1 MNLWNEHMLPEFVDI
16 PIFPLPNVTF
26 FPQTLL
32 PLHVF
37 EPRYRKMTANCLSG
51 DRLMGVSLLKE
62 GWQKD
67 YFGRPPICKT
77 FGVGKIVD
85 HEQLKDGRYNIILE
99 GLFRVRLIE
108 EYPTKQYRTA
118 RAQVIQDPPI
128 DHCRAQIS
136 QVMKDLQTV
145 TGRIAH
151 LMPATR
157 EPILAALSSHPHP
170 LIIASQLASALVLDA
185 YDRQSILEQDDP
197 MRRLGLIQIQ
207 LRNLAAQLESKVR
220 EEMIEEE

>member
-1 MNLWNEHMLPEFVDI
+1 MLPEYVDI

-37 EPRYRKMTANCLSG
+37 EPRYRKMTANVLAG
-51 DRLMGVSLLKE
+51 DRLLGVSLLKE

-77 FGVGKIVD
+77 FGVGKVVD
-85 HEQLKDGRYNIILE
+85 HEQLSDGRYNIIIE
-99 GLFRVRLIE
+99 GLFRVRLIQ

-128 DHCRAQIS
+128 DGCRAQVSMI
-136 QVMKDLQTV
+136 MKEVQALT
-145 TGRIAH
+145 TRIAR
-151 LMPATR
+151 LLPAMR
-157 EPILAALSSHPHP
+157 ETIQSAWGTHPHP
-170 LIIASQLASALVLDA
+170 LIVANQIASALVLDA

-197 MRRLGLIQIQ
+197 LRRLHLLQIQ
-207 LRNLAAQLESKVR
+207 LRNLTAQLESKVR

>member
-1 MNLWNEHMLPEFVDI
+1 MLPEFVDI

-37 EPRYRKMTANCLSG
+37 EPRYRKMTSNCLAG

-85 HEQLKDGRYNIILE
+85 YEQLSDGRYNIVLE
-99 GLFRVRLIE
+99 GQFRARLIE

-118 RAQVIQDPPI
+118 RAQVLQDPPI
-128 DHCRAQIS
+128 DSCRAQVS
-136 QVMKDLQTV
+136 ALMKEIQALTARV
-145 TGRIAH
+145 ST
-151 LMPATR
+151 LMPSLRDA
-157 EPILAALSSHPHP
+157 IQSALAAHPHP
-170 LIIASQLASALVLDA
+170 LAIASQIASALVMDA

-197 MRRLGLIQIQ
+197 LRRLALLQIQI
-207 LRNLAAQLESKVR
+207 RNLAAQLESKVR
-220 EEMIEEE
+220 EEMIGEE

>member
-1 MNLWNEHMLPEFVDI
+1 MLPEFVDI

-37 EPRYRKMTANCLSG
+37 EPRYRKMTANCLGG
-51 DRLMGVSLLKE
+51 DRLMGVSLLKD

-85 HEQLKDGRYNIILE
+85 YEQLKDGRYNIILE
-99 GLFRVRLIE
+99 GLFRVRLVQ

-128 DHCRAQIS
+128 DHLRAQIS
-136 QVMKDLQTV
+136 QVMKEIQAV
-145 TGRIAH
+145 TTRIAA
-151 LMPATR
+151 LMPAMR
-157 EPILAALSSHPHP
+157 EPIQAAWSSHPHP
-170 LIIASQLASALVLDA
+170 LVIASQLAAALVLDA
-185 YDRQSILEQDDP
+185 YDRQSILEQDEP

-207 LRNLAAQLESKVR
+207 LRNLAAQLENKVR

>member
-1 MNLWNEHMLPEFVDI
+1 MLPEFVDI

-37 EPRYRKMTANCLSG
+37 EPRYRKMTANCLGG
-51 DRLMGVSLLKE
+51 DRLMGVSLLKD

-85 HEQLKDGRYNIILE
+85 YEQLKDGRYNIILE
-99 GLFRVRLIE
+99 GLFRVRLVQ

-118 RAQVIQDPPI
+118 RAEVIQDPPI
-128 DHCRAQIS
+128 DHCRPQIS
-136 QVMKDLQTV
+136 QIMKEIQAV
-145 TGRIAH
+145 TTRIAA
-151 LMPATR
+151 LMPAMR
-157 EPILAALSSHPHP
+157 EPIQAAWSSHPHP
-170 LIIASQLASALVLDA
+170 LVIASQLAAALVLDA

-207 LRNLAAQLESKVR
+207 LRNLAAQLENKVR

>member
-1 MNLWNEHMLPEFVDI
+1 MLPEFVDI

-26 FPQTLL
+26 FPQTLMQF
-32 PLHVF
+32 HVF
-37 EPRYRKMTANCLSG
+37 EPRYRRMTSNCLAG

-85 HEQLKDGRYNIILE
+85 HEQLGDGRYNITLE

-128 DHCRAQIS
+128 DICRV
-136 QVMKDLQTV
+136 QVAAMMKEIQALTSRV
-145 TGRIAH
+145 SS
-151 LMPATR
+151 LMPSMR
-157 EPILAALSSHPHP
+157 EAIHSAMGTHPHP
-170 LIIASQLASALVLDA
+170 LAVANQIASALVMDA

-197 MRRLGLIQIQ
+197 LRRLTLLQIQI
-207 LRNLAAQLESKVR
+207 RNLAAQLESKVR